1 VIERRVQ
8 TSDLANSISSAAL
21 AGNTSAPMARAVP
34 RSLSGAASRR
44 GRTVLRARQRVL
56 EGISD
61 ASDDDP
67 TISLIA
73 YTWSLIAAPSWM

>member
-1 VIERRVQ
+1 
-8 TSDLANSISSAAL
+8 
-21 AGNTSAPMARAVP
+21 
-34 RSLSGAASRR
+34 
-44 GRTVLRARQRVL
+44 LRARQRVL